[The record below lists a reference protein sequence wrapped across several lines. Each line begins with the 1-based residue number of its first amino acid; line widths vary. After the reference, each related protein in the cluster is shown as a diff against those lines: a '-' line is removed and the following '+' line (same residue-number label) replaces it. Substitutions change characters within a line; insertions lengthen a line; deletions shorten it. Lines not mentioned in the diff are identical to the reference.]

1 MPDTAFSLFLYH
13 ISTFPTLVFTALVM
27 FVMLYWLVTLLGM
40 ADLDTPDLADGD
52 GLSGLLMKFGLNDV
66 PIVVI
71 LTFFGLIGWFV
82 SFVLMN
88 LVYTFFKEIINQYLL
103 RYAVGAV
110 VLIFTVTISLW
121 LTNIFVR
128 PIRRVAKSNPSNNAN
143 LLIGKT
149 AIVRTMTVDNSY
161 GEAVLE
167 DGGAGLILKVRAFD
181 STFSQGDKV
190 RLIAYLAEQNAYHVV
205 ATVQ

>member
-1 MPDTAFSLFLYH
+1 MSDNAFSLFLYH
-13 ISTFPTLVFTALVM
+13 ISTFPTLIFTALVM
-27 FVMLYWLVTLLGM
+27 FVMLYWLVTLLGV

-71 LTFFGLIGWFV
+71 LTFFSLIGWFV
-82 SFVLMN
+82 SFMLMN
-88 LVYTFFKEIINQYLL
+88 VTHTFFEVVFSQTLL
-103 RYAVGAV
+103 RYMVGVV
-110 VLIFTVTISLW
+110 VLILTVAISLW
-121 LTNIFVR
+121 LTNILVR
-128 PIRRVAKSNPSNNAN
+128 PIRRVAKSNPANNAN

-149 AIVRTMTVDNSY
+149 ATVRTMTVDSSF

-181 STFSQGDKV
+181 TTFSQGDKV

-205 ATVQ
+205 ATAY